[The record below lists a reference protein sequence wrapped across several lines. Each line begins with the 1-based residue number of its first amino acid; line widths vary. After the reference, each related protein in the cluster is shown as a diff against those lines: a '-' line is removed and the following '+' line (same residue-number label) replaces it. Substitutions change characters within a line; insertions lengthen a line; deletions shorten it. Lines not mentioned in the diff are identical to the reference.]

1 MLRNKKKKAGF
12 TLTELLITI
21 AILAVIA
28 SIAVPVVIGIMNK
41 GNETSEDVN
50 AALYTSIMNKYAAEE
65 VADASAYPRL
75 TSVGVD
81 AEYPIF
87 ASKAGQG
94 T

>member
-50 AALYTSIMNKYAAEE
+50 AALYTSIMNKNGKTHAI
-65 VADASAYPRL
+65 RL
-75 TSVGVD
+75 TLPANTSIIIRKI
-81 AEYPIF
+81 E
-87 ASKAGQG
+87 K
-94 T
+94 